1 LFDYWK
7 YPALKYERKGP
18 ALPAFRQQLFQNPML
33 FLSYA
38 HQSNNIR
45 FLLENLFKCVS
56 KDGSFVFAELR
67 PHCVRNFKMATQ
79 HRLMQI
85 RKDLITKI
93 QILIAA
99 SKEAAIRSVDHHR
112 VLLYWH
118 IGQKI
123 FEEEQGAKDRA
134 DYGTYLLKFL
144 AEALEPVYGSGFSRR
159 QLELCRQ
166 FYRVFPIANTLYSQL
181 SWSLY
186 KLLIRI
192 EGQEKR
198 EFYLAETVKN
208 NWTVRQLERQIN
220 SQLFERLLLS
230 KDVQDVLAVARAE
243 KHPSVRRTL
252 SKILW
257 CLSSWT

>member
-1 LFDYWK
+1 M
-7 YPALKYERKGP
+7 AN
-18 ALPAFRQQLFQNPML
+18 Q
-33 FLSYA
+33 
-38 HQSNNIR
+38 HQ
-45 FLLENLFKCVS
+45 
-56 KDGSFVFAELR
+56 
-67 PHCVRNFKMATQ
+67 
-79 HRLMQI
+79 LMQI
-85 RKDLITKI
+85 RKDLITEI
-93 QILIAA
+93 QRLIAA

-257 CLSSWT
+257 CLNSWT

>member
-1 LFDYWK
+1 
-7 YPALKYERKGP
+7 
-18 ALPAFRQQLFQNPML
+18 
-33 FLSYA
+33 
-38 HQSNNIR
+38 
-45 FLLENLFKCVS
+45 
-56 KDGSFVFAELR
+56 
-67 PHCVRNFKMATQ
+67 
-79 HRLMQI
+79 
-85 RKDLITKI
+85 
-93 QILIAA
+93 
-99 SKEAAIRSVDHHR
+99 
-112 VLLYWH
+112 
-118 IGQKI
+118 
-123 FEEEQGAKDRA
+123 
-134 DYGTYLLKFL
+134 
-144 AEALEPVYGSGFSRR
+144 
-159 QLELCRQ
+159 
-166 FYRVFPIANTLYSQL
+166 L

-257 CLSSWT
+257 CLNSWT